1 MLEELINERRKK
13 LERIRDKGIDPYP
26 AAARRTARISDTVKN
41 FQKLSKSKKRVQ
53 LAARIAGLRDQGG
66 VIFLDVQ
73 DESGRVQAVLKKEN
87 LKDFSFW
94 KEVLDRGDFLEIG
107 GSAFLTKRGEKSI
120 EVKTVRLLTKSL
132 RPLPT
137 DWYGLDD
144 VETRLRRRYVDLVVH
159 PEVRELFQKK
169 SLFWQSMRDCMR
181 GEGFMEVETPVFEQT
196 PGGADATPF
205 ATHLNALDIDL
216 YLRISLELYQKRLL
230 VGGFEKVFEIGRVF
244 RNEGIDAEHLQDYT
258 ALEFYWAYADYKE
271 LMKFVEKLYK
281 TAIKKTFGTL
291 RITSQGHT
299 ANWGTKWKTL
309 DYSHA
314 FKEATGIELRGVH
327 ADTLYQ
333 KALKLHLEPARGL
346 GVGRLIDLIYKKTV
360 RPHVIQPTFLVN
372 HPVAVSP
379 LAKRHPDDPEITQR
393 IQVLAYGTELGNGW
407 SELNDPLDQKQRFE
421 EQMRL
426 RAAGAEEAQRM
437 DEDFVE
443 ALEYGMPP
451 AAGFGLSERLFSVL
465 VDKPVRETVFFP
477 LMRPK

>member
-1 MLEELINERRKK
+1 MLEELISERRKK
-13 LERIRDKGIDPYP
+13 LEHIREKGIDPYP
-26 AAARRTARISDTVKN
+26 ADARRTARIGDTVKN

-66 VIFLDVQ
+66 VLFLDVQ

-94 KEVLDRGDFLEIG
+94 KEVLDRGDFVEIG
-107 GSAFLTKRGEKSI
+107 GSVFLTKRGEKSV
-120 EVKTVRLLTKSL
+120 EVKTIRLLTKSL

-144 VETRLRRRYVDLVVH
+144 VETRLRRRYVDLAVH
-159 PEVRELFQKK
+159 PEVSELFKRK

-205 ATHLNALDIDL
+205 VTHLNALDIDL

-281 TAIKKTFGTL
+281 TAIKNTFGTL
-291 RITSQGHT
+291 TIASKGQKV
-299 ANWGTKWKTL
+299 NWGAKWKHL
-309 DYSHA
+309 DYSQA
-314 FKEATGIELRGVH
+314 FKDATGIELRGVG
-327 ADTLYQ
+327 AETLYQ
-333 KALKLHLEPARGL
+333 KAIQLGLEPARNL
-346 GVGRLIDLIYKKTV
+346 GIGRLIDLIYKKTV

-379 LAKRHPDDPEITQR
+379 LAKRHPQDPEITQR

-407 SELNDPLDQKQRFE
+407 SELNDPLDQRQRFE
-421 EQMRL
+421 EQMQL
-426 RAAGAEEAQRM
+426 RAAGDEEAQMM

-465 VDKPVRETVFFP
+465 ADKPVRETVFFP